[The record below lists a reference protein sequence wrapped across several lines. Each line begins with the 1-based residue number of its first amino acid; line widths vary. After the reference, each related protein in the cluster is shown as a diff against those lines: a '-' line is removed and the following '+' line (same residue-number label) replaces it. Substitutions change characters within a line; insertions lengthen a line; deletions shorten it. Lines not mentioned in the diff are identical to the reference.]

1 MSSLGVWESR
11 SRFIAEYD
19 EDIRK
24 KDYLSMIDQGIEQL
38 KKGLGKDHELIEE
51 KTSNNKNIDE
61 KGKSE

>member
-1 MSSLGVWESR
+1 M
-11 SRFIAEYD
+11 AEYD

-38 KKGLGKDHELIEE
+38 KKGLGKEHELIEE